1 MVWTVL
7 ARIFSFL
14 FHPLLLATYMF
25 ILFAFLF
32 PVAFD
37 PIKEDGNWRFVF
49 LLFCVTF
56 VLPVLMVSLLKTLG
70 ITSSFSMQSR
80 RERIIPFTMI
90 AVFYTAVTY
99 VFYSRAEVSIHDN
112 FLKFLVIINALVLV
126 CSLVTVFY
134 KISVHSVGI
143 WGLIG
148 ILFALN
154 QVSETAS
161 LFFPLLVTIVIA
173 GVVMSSRL
181 KLNVHNL
188 TEVIVGGVVGFTT
201 STVLMTYLFSY

>member
-1 MVWTVL
+1 M
-7 ARIFSFL
+7 FS
-14 FHPLLLATYMF
+14 
-25 ILFAFLF
+25 LFAFLF

-70 ITSSFSMQSR
+70 ITSTLSMQNR
-80 RERIIPFTMI
+80 HERIIPFSLI

-99 VFYSRAEVSIHDN
+99 VFYNRAEVSINDN
-112 FLKFLVIINALVLV
+112 FLKFLLIINVLVLV
-126 CSLVTVFY
+126 CSVVTMFY

-154 QVSETAS
+154 QVSETSS
-161 LFFPLLVTIVIA
+161 LFFPLIVTILIA
-173 GVVMSSRL
+173 GAVMSSRL
-181 KLNVHNL
+181 KLNVHTL
-188 TEVIVGGVVGFTT
+188 PEVLIGSVVGLGT
-201 STVLMTYLFSY
+201 STLMMTYLFRY